1 MKVPN
6 SKRIKEALRQVLKSS
21 KKRIDFKNIGYL
33 PRWLILCFDMFI
45 CCVAVILTSVIIKNI
60 NINDLNASSQS
71 FFEISP
77 TSGLILITN
86 LLFFIFFRTYAGLI
100 RHSTFIDAIK
110 FFLASLAT
118 LITLLIVN
126 SSHLMFRGSNL
137 FLPPGL
143 FIYFAVSFSFLLLF
157 RVLVKQVFEAYF
169 DHAAKDDQI
178 NVMIYGIDSNA
189 IAISNALKV
198 QRPVRYKLI
207 GFIDKKGKDQSKEI
221 LGLPIIYL
229 KRKLSVILRAH
240 GANAIILADKSIT
253 QEERIKI
260 VDECLEHNFKVFRAP
275 IVSDM
280 EDKENVNLAKQIQNV
295 QIEDLLER
303 EPIVLNNK
311 LIAKELYD
319 RRILVT
325 GGAGSI
331 GSEIAR
337 QVANYNPQ
345 KLIIVDQAE
354 TPLYQIQMEI
364 RSNFPDLDFE
374 AVIADVRD
382 KEKLNNIFELYKP
395 QVVYHAAAYKHVPL
409 MEDSPSQAIFVNVMG
424 TKNVADISLKHK
436 VEKFVF
442 VSTDKAVNPSSVMG
456 ASKRIAEIYVQAL
469 QETFKKDTRYTTNY
483 VTTRFGNVLGSN
495 GSVVPL
501 FKQQIAEGG
510 PLTITH
516 SDIIRYF
523 MTIPE
528 ACQLVLEAGAM
539 GHGGEIYIFDMGEAV
554 KIIDLAKKIIKLAG
568 FVPDKDIEIKIIG
581 LRPGEKLYEELL
593 NDKSTML
600 PTYSDKI
607 MIARGEM
614 YNYEEIDSNIC
625 ELIASAALFDKVEV
639 VKRMKAIVPEYKSM
653 NSSYEKLDKKE
664 NDTSVKMLDN
674 TINILEKRKEQ
685 VIK

>member
-1 MKVPN
+1 MKVLN
-6 SKRIKEALRQVLKSS
+6 LIRIREALKQVLKSS
-21 KKRIDFKNIGYL
+21 KKRIDFKNLGYL

-45 CCVAVILTSVIIKNI
+45 CCVALLITSAIVNNI
-60 NINDLNASSQS
+60 SITDLNTTASET
-71 FFEISP
+71 FLGLAP
-77 TSGLILITN
+77 RAGLILITN

-118 LITLLIVN
+118 LITLLVVN
-126 SSHLMFRGSNL
+126 YSHLIINGDPL
-137 FLPPGL
+137 FMTPKL
-143 FIYFAVSFSFLLLF
+143 FIYFVMSFSFLLLF

-169 DHAAKDDQI
+169 DYATKEERI
-178 NVMIYGIDSNA
+178 NVMIYGIDTNA

-198 QRPVRYKLI
+198 ERPVRYKLI
-207 GFIDKKGKDQSKEI
+207 GFIDKRGKNQSKEI
-221 LGLPIIYL
+221 LGLPIIHY
-229 KRKLSVILRAH
+229 KRKLSVIMRAY
-240 GANAIILADKSIT
+240 GANAIILADQSIT

-260 VDECLEHNFKVFRAP
+260 VDECLEHNLKVLRAP

-280 EDKENVNLAKQIQNV
+280 EDKENVNLAQQIQNV

-311 LIAKELYD
+311 LIAKELYN

-337 QVANYNPQ
+337 QVANYKPE

-364 RSNFPDLDFE
+364 KANFPDLNFE

-382 KEKLNNIFELYKP
+382 KEKLDNIFSIYKP

-409 MEDSPSQAIFVNVMG
+409 MEDNPSQAIFVNVMG
-424 TKNVADISLKHK
+424 TKNVADTALQHK
-436 VEKFVF
+436 VDKFVL
-442 VSTDKAVNPSSVMG
+442 VSTDKAVNPSNVMG
-456 ASKRIAEIYVQAL
+456 ASKRIAEIYVQTL
-469 QETFKKDTRYTTNY
+469 QEAFRKDTRYVTNY

-501 FKQQIAEGG
+501 FKRQIAEGG

-516 SDIIRYF
+516 PDIIRYF

-539 GHGGEIYIFDMGEAV
+539 GNGGEIYIFDMGEAV

-568 FVPDKDIEIKIIG
+568 FIPNKDIDIKIIG

-593 NDKSTML
+593 NDKSTTL
-600 PTYSDKI
+600 PTYNEKI
-607 MIARGEM
+607 MIARAEM
-614 YNYEEIDSNIC
+614 YDFEVINKNIAD
-625 ELIASAALFDKVEV
+625 LIQSASLFDKVEV
-639 VKRMKAIVPEYKSM
+639 VKRMKALVPEYKSM
-653 NSSYEKLDKKE
+653 NSSYEELDKKVK
-664 NDTSVKMLDN
+664 DTKTVKLQD
-674 TINILEKRKEQ
+674 KK
-685 VIK
+685 VS